1 MTLKL
6 NGSTAGSVSIDAP
19 ADTSPTGTDVTLTL
33 PTSAGSSGQYLQ
45 TNGSGALSWQTVT
58 DTTTNLTRFTVES
71 LSSGTASVTF
81 DLSSVSNIRKIYVL
95 IDNVAKSTNSTLQI
109 QLGDSG
115 GIETSGYSNGA
126 AFINT
131 ASVADCD
138 NGTTTGFAVRYGG
151 TDNDTCLYTIA
162 NVTGNDWIGG
172 GTNMAGTGASAHYS
186 AGRKQLS
193 GACTQLRVLSTSGN
207 MNSGN
212 INVMVEN

>member
-1 MTLKL
+1 MGLRLKNSSGNYVEL
-6 NGSTAGSVSIDAP
+6 NAPSSIA
-19 ADTSPTGTDVTLTL
+19 TDFGLTL
-33 PTSAGSSGQYLQ
+33 PVNDGDSGQYLQ
-45 TNGSGALSWQTVT
+45 TNGTGTLSWQTVSAS
-58 DTTTNLTRFTVES
+58 NLTRFTVES

-95 IDNVAKSTNSTLQI
+95 IDNVSKSTNSTLQI

-115 GIETSGYSNGA
+115 GIEATGYNNGA

-131 ASVADCD
+131 AGNDDCD
-138 NGTTTGFAVRYGG
+138 DGTTTGFAVRYGG

-162 NVTGNDWIGG
+162 NVTGNDWIGS
-172 GTNMAGTGASAHYS
+172 GTLMAGTGSSAHYS

-193 GACTQLRVLSTSGN
+193 DACTQLKVLATSGN